1 MIKNEKSIR
10 KELEKQAKAKDW
22 DDLAHEIMLLE
33 TGIKLE
39 TDLKYIILLNIKLE
53 IWEREK
59 AYRVSNSFDMGYFLS
74 KDFNEIDS
82 DSIVKTKV

>member
-22 DDLAHEIMLLE
+22 DDLAHEIILLE

-39 TDLKYIILLNIKLE
+39 TDLKYLILLNIKLE
-53 IWEREK
+53 VWENEK
-59 AYRVSNSFDMGYFLS
+59 ASRVSDSFDMNYFLN
-74 KDFNEIDS
+74 KDFNEIDL
-82 DSIVKTKV
+82 DSIEKTKV